1 MKKMIELTRLNNSSV
16 VINSDLIQSI
26 EATPDTVITLTN
38 GIKYVVTEPVDRI
51 IEKIISFKKKLYSTE
66 IKKD

>member
-1 MKKMIELTRLNNSSV
+1 MIELTRLNNSSV